1 MALCVHSSTFFR
13 LLLFFTFTLLILNGC
28 SGNDTDPLF
37 ERLDESK
44 TGISFQNQITV
55 SDTMNSESHAFI
67 YNGAGVASGDVNNDG
82 LVDLFF
88 TGNMVSSRLYI
99 NRGNFQFEDITE
111 SANIGTTRWATGAS
125 MVDINS
131 DGYLD
136 IYVSVS
142 APGEMPPE
150 GRENLLFINNGDL
163 TFTEKAEQ
171 YGINDR
177 GFTTH
182 AAFLDYDIDGD
193 LDLFLLSNSPEEF
206 SRGES
211 GTLPM
216 GGEFKVDPSGYDRLY
231 RNEGDGTF
239 KNVSDEAGIIRKL
252 GYGLGVAVH
261 DLNRDGYPDIYVS
274 NDISP
279 NDVLYINNGDG
290 TFTDRAADWLKH
302 TSFAGM
308 GMDMGDFT
316 NNGWPDIL
324 QSDMMPEKLNERKLM
339 SGSNTYGGYVDL
351 RNRGFFPH
359 FNMNTLQMNHGL
371 SEEGDLMVSE
381 ISRLAGVTYTHWS
394 WSSLFADFDNDGW
407 KDILI
412 TNGYPKA
419 LNDFDYL
426 ANMHRAGN
434 ATSREEFFENRARI
448 LEELH
453 GYEIPSHLFRN
464 QKNLTF
470 EDVTTVWGVNEASF
484 SYGAV
489 YTDLDNNGQLDI
501 VVNNINASATV
512 YRNIGDS
519 NVRNWLGVR
528 LKGKQGNVNGIGAKV
543 EIWYKDSYQFLYK
556 NPYRGFMSS
565 MVQPLNFGL
574 GEHESVDS
582 LKVHWPDGRSETIR
596 TIDVNQVISV
606 NHNEAI
612 TTPEAPESIEEKT
625 FEEVA
630 SGRGIDWSHQSESYV
645 DYNIQPLLP
654 YMISR
659 QGPVMAT
666 ADVNGDGLE
675 DLFVSG
681 SADQGGSL
689 YLQQEDGR
697 FTETTAPQPWRADAG
712 HRDWGAAFFDANGDG
727 LPDLYLAAGSYQTS
741 PVSPLLQDRL
751 YLNYGGGRFLRD
763 EQALPPMLTATSAV
777 SAADFDGDGD
787 TDLFVGGRLTP
798 RDYPTPARSYLL
810 RNDGGRFTDV
820 TQQMLPSLADP
831 GGMVTDA
838 RWSDINGDGDPDLI
852 VAGEWMPIRV
862 FLNRDGAFE
871 EQTESIDAPSRGWWY
886 SLQAADLDGDG
897 DEDLVAGNLGL
908 NHTYTASPES
918 PFGVVAADLTGNRTT
933 DIILTKTL
941 EGTEYP
947 LYGLAKLGRD
957 IYTVGIRYGS
967 FAEFAEQ
974 SVEQVAGR
982 EAMEQALHY
991 HTDTF
996 ASVWLE
1002 NDGQGAFTMHRLPN
1016 LAQIAPVMDIVVE
1029 DADGDGHPDLII
1041 AGNLYQSEPTAPRA
1055 DAGKGLWLR
1064 GDGQGGFTPVSP
1076 TRSGLL
1082 APGDVKEL
1090 SLIRTAGGPLLLV
1103 GSESESLLVYEIEPS
1118 E

>member
-1 MALCVHSSTFFR
+1 MALCAHSSSFFR
-13 LLLFFTFTLLILNGC
+13 LLLLFTFILLILNGC
-28 SGNDTDPLF
+28 SGDDPQPLF
-37 ERLDESK
+37 ERLDESQ
-44 TGISFQNQITV
+44 TGITFQNQITV

-99 NRGNFQFEDITE
+99 NRGNFEFEDITE
-111 SANIGTTRWATGAS
+111 SANIATTRWATGAS
-125 MVDINS
+125 IVDINS
-131 DGYLD
+131 DGHLD

-142 APGEMPPE
+142 APGAMPPE
-150 GRENLLFINNGDL
+150 DRQNLLFINNGDL

-171 YGINDR
+171 YGINDD

-182 AAFLDYDIDGD
+182 AAFLDYDVDGD

-239 KNVSDEAGIIRKL
+239 TNVSDEAGIIRKL

-261 DLNRDGYPDIYVS
+261 DLNLDGYPDIYVS

-290 TFTDRAADWLKH
+290 TFTDRAAEWLKH

-371 SEEGDLMVSE
+371 SDEGDVMMSE

-434 ATSREEFFENRARI
+434 ASSREEFFANRARI

-453 GYEIPSHLFRN
+453 GYEIPNHLFRN

-470 EDVTTVWGVNEASF
+470 EDVTSHWGVDESSF

-489 YTDLDNNGQLDI
+489 YTDLDNNGLLDLVI
-501 VVNNINASATV
+501 NNINAPATL
-512 YRNIGDS
+512 YRNIGES
-519 NVRNWLGVR
+519 SARNFLGVR
-528 LKGKQGNVNGIGAKV
+528 LKGEQGNVNGIGAKV
-543 EIWYKDSYQFLYK
+543 EIWHEDSYQFLYK

-565 MVQPLNFGL
+565 MLQPLHFGL
-574 GEHESVDS
+574 GEHERVDS
-582 LKVHWPDGRSETIR
+582 LKVQWPDGRTQTIR
-596 TIDVNQVISV
+596 SLDVNQIISLSQGD
-606 NHNEAI
+606 ASLI
-612 TTPEAPESIEEKT
+612 TEPSERYAEKIFQEVTPD
-625 FEEVA
+625 
-630 SGRGIDWSHQSESYV
+630 RGLDWSHQSESYV

-659 QGPVMAT
+659 QGPVMAA

-681 SADQGGSL
+681 SAGQGGTL
-689 YLQQEDGR
+689 YLQQSGGS
-697 FTETTAPQPWRADAG
+697 FAETTAPQPWRADSN

-751 YLNYGGGRFLRD
+751 FINYGNGRFLRE
-763 EQALPPMLTATSAV
+763 EQALPPMLTATATV
-777 SAADFDGDGD
+777 RPADFDGDGD

-798 RDYPTPARSYLL
+798 RDYPTPDRSYLL
-810 RNDGGRFTDV
+810 RNDGGRFSDV
-820 TQQMLPSLADP
+820 T
-831 GGMVTDA
+831 
-838 RWSDINGDGDPDLI
+838 
-852 VAGEWMPIRV
+852 
-862 FLNRDGAFE
+862 
-871 EQTESIDAPSRGWWY
+871 
-886 SLQAADLDGDG
+886 
-897 DEDLVAGNLGL
+897 
-908 NHTYTASPES
+908 
-918 PFGVVAADLTGNRTT
+918 
-933 DIILTKTL
+933 
-941 EGTEYP
+941 
-947 LYGLAKLGRD
+947 
-957 IYTVGIRYGS
+957 
-967 FAEFAEQ
+967 
-974 SVEQVAGR
+974 
-982 EAMEQALHY
+982 
-991 HTDTF
+991 
-996 ASVWLE
+996 
-1002 NDGQGAFTMHRLPN
+1002 
-1016 LAQIAPVMDIVVE
+1016 
-1029 DADGDGHPDLII
+1029 
-1041 AGNLYQSEPTAPRA
+1041 
-1055 DAGKGLWLR
+1055 
-1064 GDGQGGFTPVSP
+1064 
-1076 TRSGLL
+1076 
-1082 APGDVKEL
+1082 
-1090 SLIRTAGGPLLLV
+1090 
-1103 GSESESLLVYEIEPS
+1103 
-1118 E
+1118 